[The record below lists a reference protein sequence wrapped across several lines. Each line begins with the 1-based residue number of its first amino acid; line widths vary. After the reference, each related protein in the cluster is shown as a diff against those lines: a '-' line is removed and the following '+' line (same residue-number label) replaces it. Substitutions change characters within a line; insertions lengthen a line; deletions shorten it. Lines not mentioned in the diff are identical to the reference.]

1 MVCWKSIN
9 KTMQNGKYR
18 MKIKLSLALII
29 LMAVSVVV
37 FSSCTDNNIS
47 VNSTDEAVNTTVSE
61 EKTATT
67 KKSATATTAER
78 TTEKTVESMTQT
90 STKQEKDN
98 SDQKNIV
105 VVLDAGHDSDVHTRN
120 HPNLGVNEQDLNL
133 VITNSAYKRLTQYNG
148 IKVYLSRPDG
158 HCPNDK
164 YGYNY
169 SSEYGDACIHART
182 EFARKKH
189 PDLFISF
196 HCNASSG
203 AMGASANG
211 SEVYVSKHKNYY
223 SACKKLGKI
232 ILNNITSV
240 VDLKSRG
247 VLTRSKPEK
256 GYYDDGT
263 VKDFYYLISNNI
275 DNKIPA
281 MIIEHAFMDNTHD
294 NSILKNKTNL
304 KKLGYA
310 DADAIAKYYDLK
322 LK

>member
-1 MVCWKSIN
+1 
-9 KTMQNGKYR
+9 

-37 FSSCTDNNIS
+37 FSGCANNNIPIK
-47 VNSTDEAVNTTVSE
+47 STHATVNTTVSE
-61 EKTATT
+61 EKTGTT
-67 KKSATATTAER
+67 KKSATATTAEKV
-78 TTEKTVESMTQT
+78 TETTVETTAQA
-90 STKQEKDN
+90 STKQQRN
-98 SDQKNIV
+98 NINQNNITI
-105 VVLDAGHDSDVHTRN
+105 VLDAGHDSKIHTRN

-133 VITNSAYKRLTQYNG
+133 VITNSAYKRLSQYSG
-148 IKVYLSRPDG
+148 VKVYLSRPDG
-158 HCPNDK
+158 NCPNDK

-203 AMGASANG
+203 TMGASANG
-211 SEVYVSKHKNYY
+211 AEVYVSKHKNYY
-223 SACKKLGKI
+223 SDCKELGKI

-247 VLTRSKPEK
+247 VLTRSKSEK

-281 MIIEHAFMDNTHD
+281 MIIEHAFMDNSHD
-294 NSILKNKTNL
+294 NTILKNKTNL